1 MSNLGKKRL
10 DALWTIARYA
20 AGGGAISAVPVP
32 GQEVSKQIA
41 LTASD
46 ILLYTTIWKIYF
58 EEDLSNKQLLE
69 MLVELGLVT
78 IAATGTAYIA
88 VKGTTALLTQISNL
102 FGPLGWGVAAAITGS
117 VTGLL
122 GAAWLWSCESLYS
135 ETELKKENES
145 IALS

>member
-69 MLVELGLVT
+69 MLAELGLIT
-78 IAATGTAYIA
+78 IAAAGTAYIA
-88 VKGTTALLTQISNL
+88 VKSTTVLLKEISNL
-102 FGPLGWGVAAAITGS
+102 FGPVGWGVAAAITGS

-122 GAAWLWSCESLYS
+122 GAAWLWYCEGLYS
-135 ETELKKENES
+135 ERELKLESES
-145 IALS
+145 IAH